1 MMAFSPATNNSF
13 RKMLG
18 LTEAEYK
25 EMKLIKDCD
34 IVGPNAKAL
43 IDVFLLLQAPN

>member
-1 MMAFSPATNNSF
+1 MLAIVTAHNHYDGFSPATTNSF

-25 EMKLIKDCD
+25 EMKQIKDCD
-34 IVGPNAKAL
+34 IVGP
-43 IDVFLLLQAPN
+43 